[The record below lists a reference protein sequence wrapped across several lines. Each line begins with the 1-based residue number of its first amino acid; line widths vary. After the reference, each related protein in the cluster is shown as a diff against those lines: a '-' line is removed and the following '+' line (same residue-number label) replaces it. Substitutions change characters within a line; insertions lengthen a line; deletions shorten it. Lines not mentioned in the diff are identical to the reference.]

1 MIRQRVKGFSLIEMI
16 VVIGILAILFSIGA
30 PDFFKTKRKQVFHT
44 QSRLLFET
52 IADARTNAMAGK
64 ECTNDAASNYWQVV
78 ITPPATLPGA
88 LEYELQCDTNPVQT
102 LPDSELSDEAIQIQ
116 TINSTGATTIKFL
129 NESAQVVIE
138 DEGNP
143 PETLNINLYHP
154 ESSSTDKICINR
166 AAGFPEFNQTCS

>member
-64 ECTNDAASNYWQVV
+64 ECTGDIASKYWQVV
-78 ITPPATLPGA
+78 ITRPSTLPGA
-88 LEYELQCDTNPVQT
+88 LEYQLQCDTTLVMA
-102 LPDSELSDEAIQIQ
+102 LPDSDIDDAAVQIKEL
-116 TINSTGATTIKFL
+116 NGTGDVTIKFL

-138 DEGNP
+138 DAGTP
-143 PETLNINLYHP
+143 PETVNIKLYHP
-154 ESSSTDKICINR
+154 ESLSEDTVCINR